1 MGASTKHE
9 KKMRWLGENEALL
22 ETRYPGKWVAISDHG
37 LVGVGDTLEEAE
49 TQALGNGEA
58 EPLLTGVKGEQ
69 YQNVY
74 VIRQWH

>member
-1 MGASTKHE
+1 MSRSTKHE
-9 KKMRWLGENEALL
+9 SKMRWLGENEALL
-22 ETRYPGKWVAISDHG
+22 ESRFPGKWVAIADYG

-58 EPLLTGVKGEQ
+58 DPLLTGIKGED

-74 VIRQWH
+74 VIRGWR